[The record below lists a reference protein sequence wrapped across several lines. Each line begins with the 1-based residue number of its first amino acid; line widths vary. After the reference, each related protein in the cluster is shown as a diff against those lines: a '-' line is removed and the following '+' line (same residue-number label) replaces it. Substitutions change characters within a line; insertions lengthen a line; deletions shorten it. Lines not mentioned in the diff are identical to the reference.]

1 MKSRAQGEFAPL
13 ARARERLQAG
23 RPDAAE
29 LILREWLA
37 GRPDHAHGRHLF
49 GLALVQSGRADAGF
63 AALRRS
69 VELDPAE
76 PMFRRNLG
84 VMLAEHGAVDEARG
98 VLEELVERW
107 PKDALGH
114 DALGTAHQRAGR
126 YAAAIACHER
136 SLALAPAADGAW
148 SNYAAALL
156 GAGRLVEATRSAR
169 HALTLNPRNALA
181 ALNLGNTLRNA
192 GESAAA
198 AAAYRS
204 AVSMAPE
211 LAIAWHNL
219 GMVLREAGDGR
230 AAADCFAAAMRAAP
244 LQPAHAAGFVD
255 AVAAA
260 GWESLPD
267 ALMPAALQCLEHE
280 DVDAHGL
287 ATGLFHSLATDP
299 RVGPA
304 LARAGEAL
312 SADDLIALCDAR
324 LLRLLERTPV
334 PGVPAEIAFTALRR
348 ACLNHVVEDAQPPL
362 PLALACAL
370 AQQAFLGEYAWPA
383 GKVEAE
389 RADAYAAGRENGRA
403 IACAEDALRVAL
415 QAAYRPIATLGLSV
429 RDSDAALPEAF
440 HRMWRDQVEAARQE
454 RALLQNLRT
463 LTPIREG
470 VSAAVRA
477 QYEANPY
484 PRWRVAPSLAGAL
497 PLPQKLRALFPWLDA
512 DAVWPEAPRVLVAG
526 CGTGLHPIATGRL
539 HPTARILAVDISRA
553 SLAYAVRRAREL
565 GVANVEFAQADLLEL
580 GSLSERFDL
589 IECAGVLHHLE
600 SPLEGWRVLAG
611 LLAPAGLMKVA
622 LYSARAR
629 DGVVAARELIAASG
643 FPADPDGI
651 RAARAV
657 ILALPTDAPART
669 VIGSPDFWSLSGC
682 RDLIFHVQE
691 HRFTLPQIGA
701 ALEVLGLEFLGFE
714 FPDRVAVER
723 YRRETKGDPL
733 GRSLSDWDHFEA
745 RYPDTFAGMYQFWV
759 RRRRV
764 VAHP

>member
-1 MKSRAQGEFAPL
+1 MKSRGAQGEPAPL

-29 LILREWLA
+29 PILREWLA
-37 GRPDHAHGRHLF
+37 GRPDHARGRHLF

-84 VMLAEHGAVDEARG
+84 VMLAEHGALDEARG
-98 VLEELVERW
+98 VLEGLVERW

-156 GAGRLVEATRSAR
+156 GAGRLAEATRSAR

-181 ALNLGNTLRNA
+181 ALNLGNALRDA

-204 AVSMAPE
+204 AVSHAPS

-230 AAADCFAAAMRAAP
+230 AAVDCFAAAMRAAP

-260 GWESLPD
+260 GWEVLPD
-267 ALMPAALQCLEHE
+267 ALVPAALQCLEHE
-280 DVDAHGL
+280 EVDAHGL
-287 ATGLFHSLATDP
+287 ATVLFNSLAADP

-324 LLRLLERTPV
+324 LLRLLERTTV
-334 PGVPAEIAFTALRR
+334 PGVPAEIAFARLRR
-348 ACLNHVVEDAQPPL
+348 ACLNHVTGDARPPL

-370 AQQAFLGEYAWPA
+370 AQQAFLGEYAWPMGA
-383 GKVEAE
+383 GEAE
-389 RADAYAAGRENGRA
+389 RAATM
-403 IACAEDALRVAL
+403 ACADDALRVSL
-415 QAAYRPIATLGLSV
+415 QAAYRPIGALGPPIPKPDATLP
-429 RDSDAALPEAF
+429 DAF
-440 HRMWRDQVEAARQE
+440 HRMWRDQVEAVRQE
-454 RALLQNLRT
+454 RDLQRELRA
-463 LTPIREG
+463 LTPIRAG

-484 PRWRVAPSLAGAL
+484 PRWRVAPALAGAL

-512 DAVWPEAPRVLVAG
+512 HDALPESPRVLVAG

-539 HPTARILAVDISRA
+539 HPTARVLAVDISGA
-553 SLAYAVRRAREL
+553 SLAYALRRAREL
-565 GVANVEFAQADLLEL
+565 GVENVEFAQADLLEL
-580 GSLSERFDL
+580 GGLVERFDL

-600 SPLEGWRVLAG
+600 DPLEGWRVLVR

-629 DGVVAARELIAASG
+629 SGVVAAREFIAASG
-643 FPADPDGI
+643 FPADPEGLRAG
-651 RAARAV
+651 RAA
-657 ILALPTDAPART
+657 ILALPPGAPARD

-682 RDLIFHVQE
+682 RDLMFHVQE

-733 GRSLSDWDHFEA
+733 GRSLSDWDNFEA

-759 RRRRV
+759 RAR
-764 VAHP
+764 